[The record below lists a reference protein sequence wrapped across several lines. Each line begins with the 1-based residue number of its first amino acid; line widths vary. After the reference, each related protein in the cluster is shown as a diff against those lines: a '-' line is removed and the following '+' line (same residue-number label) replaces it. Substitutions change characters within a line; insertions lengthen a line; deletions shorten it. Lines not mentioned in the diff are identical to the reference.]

1 MSRFLYTTVAFVIFV
16 YTSFFVIGMGLG
28 FVEQQSFIRSRSEY
42 ITRVTEADPQELGVN
57 GDPRS
62 DKLIQYEEDFKEVF
76 PTLRI
81 TAELT
86 DDRDG
91 DGEVSYGD
99 IVTIE
104 FDAYGKGAFG
114 FRKSSK
120 LTTEQGV
127 ESPLPRYKSVMPVM
141 IHNR

>member
-42 ITRVTEADPQELGVN
+42 ITRVTEADPEQIGVE
-57 GDPRS
+57 GGTRS
-62 DKLIQYEEDFKEVF
+62 EKLVKYEEDFKKVF

-91 DGEVSYGD
+91 DGVVSYGD
-99 IVTIE
+99 IVTVT
-104 FDAYGKGAFG
+104 FDAYGKGNFG
-114 FRKSSK
+114 FRKSRK